1 MVRVLYIV
9 SRDKPE
15 LYEVLYQQLR
25 RDMEMATVELTFDRR
40 RGKRRQRAETM
51 GVERRVADRRQHDVD
66 DELARLGWA
75 RVQIESAGPPEPE
88 EEDEA
93 ARPPDLQ

>member
-15 LYEVLYQQLR
+15 LYEQLR
-25 RDMEMATVELTFDRR
+25 RDMEMATVELSFDRR
-40 RGKRRQRAETM
+40 RGERRQRAEIM
-51 GVERRVADRRQHDVD
+51 GGERRAADRRQHHVD

-75 RVQIESAGPPEPE
+75 RVQIESAGPDAE
-88 EEDEA
+88 EEGQSEA
-93 ARPPDLQ
+93 VQPPDLH